1 MVPLAEGSL
10 LKMDGWSAGDNLLM
24 RGSWFVEGCGV
35 EGSPWRMVV
44 LWAEDNPCWRVWSW
58 QGGRERQ
65 LWSCGV
71 GKVAEW
77 ELVWFVL
84 HMEEASVW
92 SWWLGEGTEEEHNP
106 WLGSQQEG

>member
-1 MVPLAEGSL
+1 M
-10 LKMDGWSAGDNLLM
+10 
-24 RGSWFVEGCGV
+24 EGCGA
-35 EGSPWRMVV
+35 EDSPWRTVV
-44 LWAEDNPCWRVWSW
+44 LWAEDNLCWRVWSW

-65 LWSCGV
+65 LWWCGV

-92 SWWLGEGTEEEHNP
+92 SLWLGEGTEEEHSP

>member
-1 MVPLAEGSL
+1 
-10 LKMDGWSAGDNLLM
+10 LKMDEWSAGDNLLM
-24 RGSWFVEGCGV
+24 RGSWFVEGCGA
-35 EGSPWRMVV
+35 EGSPSRTVV
-44 LWAEDNPCWRVWSW
+44 LWAGDNPCWRVWLFW

-71 GKVAEW
+71 GTVAEW
-77 ELVWFVL
+77 EPVWLLL

-92 SWWLGEGTEEEHNP
+92 SLWLGEGTEEEHSP